1 MTTDL
6 PGVQADEPAPLT
18 VIPKAKDP
26 KIEFLKDF
34 VTGLSTVLIVYS
46 LIYVIVYAI
55 SAGWHDAQ

>member
-1 MTTDL
+1 MSNDL
-6 PGVQADEPAPLT
+6 PGVQSDEPAPLR
-18 VIPKAKDP
+18 VVPKSKDP

-34 VTGLSTVLIVYS
+34 AVGLTTILAIYS